1 MWEKR
6 NTHPMLPME
15 FFKNRRFSVGAT
27 TITFTFFC
35 MFGLFFVLTQYLQF
49 VLGYTPL
56 ETGIRMLPFAGTM
69 MVIAPS
75 CAKIVERIGT
85 KITVATGMLLVRAG
99 LVSMATLQVD
109 TGYGG
114 VVWRL
119 MMMAAGMGLV
129 MAPATESVMGSLPLA
144 KAGVGSAVNDT
155 TRQVGG
161 ALGVAIIGSV
171 LTSIY
176 STKIGDFFAGPAGQ
190 AAPPE
195 AVEAATSSLG
205 GAFKVAE
212 NLATQPIDGAAAA
225 SANLVSTANQAFVDA
240 MHAGV
245 LVAGAVT
252 FVGAIM
258 AILFLPARAS
268 QTDHDAQVHEYLDEH
283 AAEPAA
289 VSAERDA
296 VVTTSAMSAVAEPPS
311 ASS

>member
-1 MWEKR
+1 
-6 NTHPMLPME
+6 
-15 FFKNRRFSVGAT
+15 
-27 TITFTFFC
+27 
-35 MFGLFFVLTQYLQF
+35 
-49 VLGYTPL
+49 
-56 ETGIRMLPFAGTM
+56 MLPFAGTM
-69 MVIAPS
+69 MVVAPS
-75 CAKIVERIGT
+75 SARIVERVGT
-85 KITVATGMLLVRAG
+85 KVTVATGMLLVSGG

-114 VVWRL
+114 VAWRL

-129 MAPATESVMGSLPLA
+129 MAPATDSVMGSLPLA

-176 STKIGDFFAGPAGQ
+176 STRISEFFAGPAGQ

-212 NLATQPIDGAAAA
+212 NLATQPFDGAAAA
-225 SANLVSTANQAFVDA
+225 SASLVSTANQAFVDA

-252 FVGAIM
+252 FVGAIL
-258 AILFLPARAS
+258 AIVFLPARAS
-268 QTDHDAQVHEYLDEH
+268 QADHDAQAHEYLDEH

-289 VSAERDA
+289 LEAERA
-296 VVTTSAMSAVAEPPS
+296 AITTTSAMSAPTDPS
-311 ASS
+311 ATP